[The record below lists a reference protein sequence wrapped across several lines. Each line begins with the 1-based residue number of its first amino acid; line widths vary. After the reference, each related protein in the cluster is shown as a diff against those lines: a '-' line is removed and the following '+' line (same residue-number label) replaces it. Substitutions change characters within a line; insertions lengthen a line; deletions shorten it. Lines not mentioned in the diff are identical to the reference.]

1 MSEMKKKIVISM
13 FCALAL
19 CGGMPVAKAQ
29 SNDFN
34 LGKWTEIQNSVIRHV
49 ARFYVDSLPAERM
62 FKASIDA
69 MLEKLDP
76 YTVYVPESEQEDF
89 EMMISNTYGGIGAII
104 YKPNK
109 EGYVI
114 INEPYEGSPA
124 ARAGLQC
131 GDQIMAINSESTI
144 GLDASQSSS
153 KMKGKAGTEVV
164 FRVKKV
170 RSGEEVEYRI
180 IRERIHLPDVPYFG
194 MLEDGKTGYIY
205 QTGFT
210 DNVSAEVKNALLELK
225 KQGMKRLVLDLRGN
239 GGGLMDEAIKIVSLF
254 VPKGTLVVSSKGSD
268 GVHEYRTTTDPVD
281 TAIPLMVMVDSGS
294 ASASEIVSGAIQDLD
309 RGTVMGRRT
318 YGKGLVQRVVPTA
331 YNGQLKVTVS
341 KYYTPSG
348 RCVQAKDYSH
358 RADDGSVGNI
368 PDSLIREFKT
378 AKGRTVRDGGGI
390 TPDVV
395 VNAPDVNR
403 ISYAAVAGGLTN
415 NWPVE
420 FVKTHDSIPAVED
433 FHLSDED
440 YAAFVEWGAKE
451 AFDIRSESETYYDLL
466 VKQLKKDGDYDAA
479 ADALAALEKVVKM
492 EKKEALMRNRS
503 LIQPV
508 LEEEIAIRYYYQAAG
523 IKVRL
528 RTDEQLKKA
537 VELWK
542 E

>member
-254 VPKGTLVVSSKGSD
+254 VSKGTLVVSSKGSD

>member
-1 MSEMKKKIVISM
+1 MREMKKKIVISM

-19 CGGMPVAKAQ
+19 CGGMSVAKAQ

-225 KQGMKRLVLDLRGN
+225 KQGMRRLVLDLRGN

>member
-433 FHLSDED
+433 FYLSDED